1 MHVEIAAL
9 GHAGQKGRE
18 LKRIFRS
25 QIKGAD
31 GMQF

>member
-9 GHAGQKGRE
+9 GHAGQEGRE

-25 QIKGAD
+25 EIEGMD
-31 GMQF
+31 GTQF